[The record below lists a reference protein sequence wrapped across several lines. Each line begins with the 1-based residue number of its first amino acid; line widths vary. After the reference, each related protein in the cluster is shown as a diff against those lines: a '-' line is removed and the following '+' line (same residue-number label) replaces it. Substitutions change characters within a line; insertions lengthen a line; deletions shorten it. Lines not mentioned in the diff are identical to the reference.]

1 MGILVAV
8 VKLCHNGHFFV
19 AEVACNHP
27 STRVGSACIVLL
39 GNMESWKM
47 GRIFYGFYF
56 FVEEFFNIFVKSVG
70 VSYAQT
76 RLIF

>member
-1 MGILVAV
+1 MAV
-8 VKLCHNGHFFV
+8 VILCHNGHFFV

-27 STRVGSACIVLL
+27 STIVDIDCMVLL

-56 FVEEFFNIFVKSVG
+56 FVEEFFNIFVKSIG

-76 RLIF
+76 RLIFSFSA

>member
-1 MGILVAV
+1 MAV
-8 VKLCHNGHFFV
+8 VILCHNGHFFV

-27 STRVGSACIVLL
+27 STIVGIGCIVLL

-56 FVEEFFNIFVKSVG
+56 FVE
-70 VSYAQT
+70 
-76 RLIF
+76 

>member
-1 MGILVAV
+1 MV
-8 VKLCHNGHFFV
+8 VVILCHNGHFFV

-27 STRVGSACIVLL
+27 STIVGIDCIVLF

-56 FVEEFFNIFVKSVG
+56 FVE
-70 VSYAQT
+70 
-76 RLIF
+76 